1 MKEIITIKEY
11 SKFEETILGSKFITR
26 IWNIENEEDAK
37 NKIQYINQK
46 YSDATHN
53 CYAYVLDTIERF
65 SDDGEPQKTAGYPI
79 LEAIKYANLKY
90 VLIIVTR
97 YFGGTLL
104 GTGGLIR
111 AYGSGAKNVIDISE
125 KCYYTKGKLV
135 KINISYSNLDKFK
148 NFCINNNLNIV
159 NEDFLEN
166 VIVYLE
172 IPIDYE
178 EKLKEFLENLLLD
191 KIENIINT
199 KIYTVIEEKN
209 IKI

>member
-1 MKEIITIKEY
+1 M
-11 SKFEETILGSKFITR
+11 
-26 IWNIENEEDAK
+26 
-37 NKIQYINQK
+37 
-46 YSDATHN
+46 
-53 CYAYVLDTIERF
+53 
-65 SDDGEPQKTAGYPI
+65 
-79 LEAIKYANLKY
+79 KY

-111 AYGSGAKNVIDISE
+111 AYGSGAKNVIDISK

-135 KINISYSNLDKFK
+135 KINISYRNLDKFK

-159 NEDFLEN
+159 NEEFLEN

-191 KIENIINT
+191 KIKNIINN